1 MTERQAQPTYT
12 VMKRMMWMAPIGA
25 LMGGCVNVSAP
36 DKPIEINLNIRVTQ
50 EVIYRLDNSAK
61 ALIKENPDIF

>member
-1 MTERQAQPTYT
+1 MTERQAQPTYR

-25 LMGGCVNVSAP
+25 LMSGCVNVSAP